1 MGLMFSRRRMDAA
14 KERAAAK
21 ARAQSE
27 RHAEAKARHVKGDK
41 SDSSKGDKDGADSK
55 GTK

>member
-14 KERAAAK
+14 KERATAK
-21 ARAQSE
+21 AKAQSE
-27 RHAEAKARHVKGDK
+27 RHEEAKAKHLAPKG
-41 SDSSKGDKDGADSK
+41 GKDGADSK

>member
-14 KERAAAK
+14 KERAVAK
-21 ARAQSE
+21 AKAQSE
-27 RHAEAKARHVKGDK
+27 RHAEAKAKNKLADAPKG
-41 SDSSKGDKDGADSK
+41 GKDGADPK

>member
-27 RHAEAKARHVKGDK
+27 RHSEAKARHLKGDK
-41 SDSSKGDKDGADSK
+41 DDAPKGGKDGADSK